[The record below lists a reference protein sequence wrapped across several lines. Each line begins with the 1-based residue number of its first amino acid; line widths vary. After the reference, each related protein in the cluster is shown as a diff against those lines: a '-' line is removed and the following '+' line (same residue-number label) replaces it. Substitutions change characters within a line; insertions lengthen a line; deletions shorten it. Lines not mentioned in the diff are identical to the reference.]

1 VTLDWS
7 VDALVARDEIDES
20 WADAFRSVEPTL
32 IALARDLS
40 GTQFFPHPDDVFRA
54 FRTPLDEVR
63 VLLLGQDPY
72 PTPGHAMGLAFSVG
86 PDVRP
91 LPGSLR
97 NIFTELVDDLATAQ
111 PRNGDLTVWAT
122 RRVLLLNRTLT
133 VSPGEPMSHRGR
145 GWSEVTDAALWALV
159 NRSSPLV
166 ALAWGR
172 EAQSAIGSLGNHA
185 SVRVIESAHP
195 SPLSASR
202 GFFGSRPF
210 SRANAAL
217 VELGVPS
224 IEWSLDNQL
233 IEPEQNKALTE
244 SDERA

>member
-1 VTLDWS
+1 MTIDWS
-7 VDALVARDEIDES
+7 VDALVSRGEVDDS
-20 WADAFRSVEPTL
+20 WADALRSVEPTL

-40 GTQFFPHPDDVFRA
+40 GTQFFPLPDDVFRA
-54 FRTPLDEVR
+54 FRAPLDEVR

-72 PTPGHAMGLAFSVG
+72 ATPGHAMGFAFSVS

-97 NIFTELVDDLATAQ
+97 NIFIELEDDLAIAK
-111 PRNGDLTVWAT
+111 PVNGDLTAWAT
-122 RRVLLLNRTLT
+122 RGVLLLNRTLT
-133 VSPGEPMSHRGR
+133 VSPGEPLSHRRR
-145 GWSEVTDAALWALV
+145 GWKDVTDAALVALISRPV
-159 NRSSPLV
+159 PLV

-172 EAQSAIGSLGNHA
+172 DAQSAMTHLGNHA

-210 SRANAAL
+210 SRASAAL
-217 VELGVPS
+217 VEFGLQP
-224 IEWSLDNQL
+224 IDWSL
-233 IEPEQNKALTE
+233 
-244 SDERA
+244 